1 MRSIKEIE
9 KSIKKLA
16 VESSDQIQ
24 DRILQKLLKK
34 LERSNK
40 QTTAKQTS
48 VWRIM
53 LWYRVAYLAA
63 AFLIISSF
71 TACFVLYR
79 EVTDLKK
86 EVAYLNTTIANTDD
100 LVTINFYLKE
110 HQDAVFQKASLSP
123 ATLKPLQIQVNQNDI
138 LYYENFNIWPEFIRP
153 GIIIKSPS
161 SQQQINSSETPV
173 ISNGHELTLS
183 EAQETI
189 NFDLVS
195 PSWLYSG
202 YILDQIRKIEDHD
215 TIQLLY
221 TDGINSVSLFEQ
233 SLDSHRI
240 LEPQDFR
247 EYVVYRNKGQAGGTI
262 LAWTNNSLSYV
273 LIGSIEISQLMNM
286 AQSINAENKEK

>member
-1 MRSIKEIE
+1 MRSIKDIE
-9 KSIKKLA
+9 KSIKKLT
-16 VESSDQIQ
+16 VESSDRIQ
-24 DRILQKLLKK
+24 DRILEKLLKK
-34 LERSNK
+34 MERTKK

-53 LWYRVAYLAA
+53 LWYRAAYLAA
-63 AFLIISSF
+63 AFLIISSL

-79 EVTDLKK
+79 EVTNLKK
-86 EVAYLNTTIANTDD
+86 EVTYLNTSIANTDD

-123 ATLKPLQIQVNQNDI
+123 TIYQPLQIQVRQNDI
-138 LYYENFNIWPEFIRP
+138 LYYENFNNWPEFMRP
-153 GIIIKSPS
+153 GIIIKSPL

-183 EAQETI
+183 EAQETV
-189 NFDLVS
+189 NFHLVS
-195 PSWLYSG
+195 PSWLQSG

-233 SLDSHRI
+233 SLDSHLI

-247 EYVVYRNKGQAGGTI
+247 EYAVYRNKGQAGGTI
-262 LAWTNNSLSYV
+262 LAWTDNALSYV
-273 LIGSIEISQLMNM
+273 LIGNIEISQLMDM
-286 AQSINAENKEK
+286 AQSVNAEK